1 MRSMLLEVKGLEV
14 SYGELK
20 VLWGIDLEVDKGEL
34 VALVGPNGAGKT
46 TLLKTI
52 VGIVKEDKGDIIF
65 EGRRINDLPPHE
77 RVRLGITLVP
87 EGGELFPYMT
97 VQENLD
103 VGAYLPEAR
112 KKYHENLEFVF
123 TLFPRL
129 KERRNQLAGTLS
141 GGERQMLAIGR
152 ALMSSPKILL
162 FDEPSHGLAPNLA
175 VNVLRMIK
183 QLNEEGYTV
192 LLVEQ
197 NVRLALRISD
207 RGYVLENGRI
217 VLKGSSKEL
226 LNNPYVKKAYLGL

>member
-1 MRSMLLEVKGLEV
+1 MLEIKSLEA

-20 VLWGIDLEVDKGEL
+20 VLWGINLEVGKGEI

-46 TLLKTI
+46 TLLRTI
-52 VGIVKEDKGDIIF
+52 VGVVKEDKGDIVF
-65 EGRRINDLPPHE
+65 EGRRINDLPPYE
-77 RVRLGITLVP
+77 RVKLGISLVP

-103 VGAYLPEAR
+103 IGAYLPEAR

-152 ALMSSPKILL
+152 ALMSSPKILM
-162 FDEPSHGLAPNLA
+162 FDEPSLGLAPNLA
-175 VNVLRMIK
+175 LNVLKTI
-183 QLNEEGYTV
+183 QELNKEGYTI

-197 NVRLALRISD
+197 NVRLALKISS
-207 RGYVLENGRI
+207 RGYVIENGRI
-217 VLKGSSKEL
+217 VLKGSSEEL
-226 LNNPYVKKAYLGL
+226 LNDPHVKKAYLGL

>member
-1 MRSMLLEVKGLEV
+1 MLLEVKGLEA

-20 VLWGIDLEVDKGEL
+20 VLWGIDLEVDKGEI

-46 TLLKTI
+46 TLLRTI

-65 EGRRINDLPPHE
+65 EGKRINNLPPYE
-77 RVRLGITLVP
+77 RVKLGISLVP

-103 VGAYLPEAR
+103 IGAYLPEAR
-112 KKYHENLEFVF
+112 KKYYENLEFVF

-152 ALMSSPKILL
+152 ALMSSPKILM
-162 FDEPSHGLAPNLA
+162 FDEPSLGLAPNLA
-175 VNVLRMIK
+175 LNVLKTI
-183 QLNEEGYTV
+183 QELNKEGYTI

-197 NVRLALRISD
+197 NVRLALKISS
-207 RGYVLENGRI
+207 RGYVIENGRI
-217 VLKGSSKEL
+217 VLKGDSEEL
-226 LNNPYVKKAYLGL
+226 LNNPHVKKAYLGL

>member
-1 MRSMLLEVKGLEV
+1 MLLEVRGLEA

-20 VLWGIDLEVDKGEL
+20 VLWSVDIGVNKGEI

-46 TLLKTI
+46 TLLRTI
-52 VGIVKEDKGDIIF
+52 AGVIKEDKGDILF
-65 EGRRINDLPPHE
+65 EGRRINNLPSYE
-77 RVRLGITLVP
+77 RVRIGISLVP

-103 VGAYLPEAR
+103 IGAYLPEAR
-112 KKYHENLEFVF
+112 RKYRENLEFVF

-152 ALMSSPKILL
+152 ALMSSPKLMM
-162 FDEPSHGLAPNLA
+162 FDEPSLGLAPNLA
-175 VNVLRMIK
+175 VNVLRTI
-183 QLNEEGYTV
+183 QDLNKEGYTV

-197 NVRLALRISD
+197 NVRLALRISS
-207 RGYVLENGRI
+207 RGYVIENGRI
-217 VLKGSSKEL
+217 VLKGDSKEL
-226 LNNPYVKKAYLGL
+226 LENPHVKKAYLGI

>member
-1 MRSMLLEVKGLEV
+1 MLLEVKGLEA

-20 VLWGIDLEVDKGEL
+20 VLWGINLEVGKGEI

-46 TLLKTI
+46 TLLRTI

-65 EGRRINDLPPHE
+65 EGKRLNDLPPYE
-77 RVRLGITLVP
+77 RVKLGISLVP

-103 VGAYLPEAR
+103 IGAYLPEAR
-112 KKYHENLEFVF
+112 RKYQENLEFVF

-152 ALMSSPKILL
+152 ALMSSPKILM
-162 FDEPSHGLAPNLA
+162 FDEPSLGLAPNLA
-175 VNVLRMIK
+175 LNVLKTI
-183 QLNEEGYTV
+183 QELNKEGYTI

-197 NVRLALRISD
+197 NVRLALKISN
-207 RGYVLENGRI
+207 RGYVIENGRI
-217 VLKGSSKEL
+217 VLEGTSEDL
-226 LNNPYVKKAYLGL
+226 LNNPHVKKAYLGL

>member
-1 MRSMLLEVKGLEV
+1 MLEVKNLEA
-14 SYGELK
+14 SYGKLK
-20 VLWGIDLEVDKGEL
+20 VLWGVSLSVDKGEI

-46 TLLKTI
+46 TLLRTI
-52 VGIVKEDKGDIIF
+52 VGVVREDCGSIIF
-65 EGRRINDLPPHE
+65 NGRKLNDLPPYE
-77 RVRLGITLVP
+77 RVRLGISLVP

-103 VGAYLPEAR
+103 IGAYLPEAR
-112 KKYHENLEFVF
+112 KKYRENLEFVF

-141 GGERQMLAIGR
+141 GGERQMLAIAR
-152 ALMSSPKILL
+152 ALMSSPKILM
-162 FDEPSHGLAPNLA
+162 FDEPSLGLAPNLA
-175 VNVLRMIK
+175 VNVLRTIK
-183 QLNEEGYTV
+183 ELNNEGYTI

-197 NVRLALRISD
+197 NVRLALKISD

-226 LNNPYVKKAYLGL
+226 LTNPHVKTAYLGI

>member
-1 MRSMLLEVKGLEV
+1 MLEVRGLEA

-20 VLWGIDLEVDKGEL
+20 VLWSVDIEVGKGEI

-46 TLLKTI
+46 TLLRTI
-52 VGIVKEDKGDIIF
+52 AGVIKEDKGDILF
-65 EGRRINDLPPHE
+65 EGRRINNLPSYE
-77 RVRLGITLVP
+77 RVRMGISLVP

-103 VGAYLPEAR
+103 IGAYLPEAR
-112 KKYHENLEFVF
+112 RKYRENLEFVF

-152 ALMSSPKILL
+152 ALMSSPKLMM
-162 FDEPSHGLAPNLA
+162 FDEPSLGLAPNLA
-175 VNVLRMIK
+175 VNVLRTI
-183 QLNEEGYTV
+183 QDLNKEGYTV

-197 NVRLALRISD
+197 NVRLALRISS
-207 RGYVLENGRI
+207 RGYVIENGRI
-217 VLKGSSKEL
+217 VLKGDSKEL
-226 LNNPYVKKAYLGL
+226 LENPHVKKAYLGI

>member
-1 MRSMLLEVKGLEV
+1 MLEVRGLEA

-20 VLWGIDLEVDKGEL
+20 VLWSVDIGVNKGEI

-46 TLLKTI
+46 TLLRTI
-52 VGIVKEDKGDIIF
+52 AGVIKEDKGDILF
-65 EGRRINDLPPHE
+65 EGRRINNLPSYE
-77 RVRLGITLVP
+77 RVRIGISLVP

-103 VGAYLPEAR
+103 IGAYLPEAR
-112 KKYHENLEFVF
+112 RKYRENLEFVF

-152 ALMSSPKILL
+152 ALMSSPKLMM
-162 FDEPSHGLAPNLA
+162 FDEPSLGLAPNLA
-175 VNVLRMIK
+175 VNVLRTI
-183 QLNEEGYTV
+183 QDLNKEGYTV

-197 NVRLALRISD
+197 NVRLALRISS
-207 RGYVLENGRI
+207 RGYVIENGRI
-217 VLKGSSKEL
+217 VLKGDSKEL
-226 LNNPYVKKAYLGL
+226 LENPHVKKAYLGI

>member
-1 MRSMLLEVKGLEV
+1 MLEVKGLEA

-20 VLWGIDLEVDKGEL
+20 VLWGIDLEVGKGEI

-46 TLLKTI
+46 TLLRTI

-65 EGRRINDLPPHE
+65 EGKKINDLPPYE
-77 RVRLGITLVP
+77 RVKLGISLVP

-103 VGAYLPEAR
+103 IGAYLPEAR

-152 ALMSSPKILL
+152 ALMSSPKILM
-162 FDEPSHGLAPNLA
+162 FDEPSLGLAPNLA
-175 VNVLRMIK
+175 LNVLRTI
-183 QLNEEGYTV
+183 QELNKEGYTI

-197 NVRLALRISD
+197 NVRLALKISS
-207 RGYVLENGRI
+207 RGYVIENGRI
-217 VLKGSSKEL
+217 VLKGDSEEL
-226 LNNPYVKKAYLGL
+226 LNNPHVKKAYLGL

>member
-1 MRSMLLEVKGLEV
+1 MLLEIKNLDA

-20 VLWGIDLEVDKGEL
+20 VLWGINLEVGKGEI

-46 TLLKTI
+46 TLLRTI
-52 VGIVKEDKGDIIF
+52 VGVVKEDKGDIVF
-65 EGRRINDLPPHE
+65 EGRRINDLPPYE
-77 RVRLGITLVP
+77 RVKLGISLVP

-103 VGAYLPEAR
+103 IGAYLPEAR

-152 ALMSSPKILL
+152 ALMSSPKILM
-162 FDEPSHGLAPNLA
+162 FDEPSLGLAPNLA
-175 VNVLRMIK
+175 LNVLKTI
-183 QLNEEGYTV
+183 QELNKEGYTI

-197 NVRLALRISD
+197 NVRLALKISS
-207 RGYVLENGRI
+207 RGYVIENGRI
-217 VLKGSSKEL
+217 VLKGSSEEL
-226 LNNPYVKKAYLGL
+226 LNDPHVKKAYLGL

>member
-1 MRSMLLEVKGLEV
+1 MLEVKGLEA

-20 VLWGIDLEVDKGEL
+20 VLWGIDLEVDKGEI

-46 TLLKTI
+46 TLLRTI

-65 EGRRINDLPPHE
+65 EGKRINNLPPYE
-77 RVRLGITLVP
+77 RVKLGISLVP

-103 VGAYLPEAR
+103 IGAYLPEAR
-112 KKYHENLEFVF
+112 KKYYENLEFVF

-152 ALMSSPKILL
+152 ALMSSPKILM
-162 FDEPSHGLAPNLA
+162 FDEPSLGLAPNLA
-175 VNVLRMIK
+175 LNVLKTI
-183 QLNEEGYTV
+183 QELNKEGYTI

-197 NVRLALRISD
+197 NVRLALKISS
-207 RGYVLENGRI
+207 RGYVIENGRI
-217 VLKGSSKEL
+217 VLKGDSEEL
-226 LNNPYVKKAYLGL
+226 LNNPHVKKAYLGL

>member
-1 MRSMLLEVKGLEV
+1 LLEVRGLEA

-20 VLWGIDLEVDKGEL
+20 VLWSVDIGVNKGEI

-46 TLLKTI
+46 TLLRTI
-52 VGIVKEDKGDIIF
+52 AGVIKEDKGDILF
-65 EGRRINDLPPHE
+65 EGRRINNLPSYE
-77 RVRLGITLVP
+77 RVRIGISLVP

-103 VGAYLPEAR
+103 IGAYLPEAR
-112 KKYHENLEFVF
+112 RKYRENLEFVF

-152 ALMSSPKILL
+152 ALMSSPKLMM
-162 FDEPSHGLAPNLA
+162 FDEPSLGLAPNLA
-175 VNVLRMIK
+175 VNVLRTI
-183 QLNEEGYTV
+183 QDLNKEGYTV

-197 NVRLALRISD
+197 NVRLALRISS
-207 RGYVLENGRI
+207 RGYVIENGRI
-217 VLKGSSKEL
+217 VLKGDSKEL
-226 LNNPYVKKAYLGL
+226 LENPHVKKAYLGI